1 MELFAADGHDA
12 GGCERV
18 TGKSGMRPPWISRL
32 DVAIPRLW
40 RDETRAP
47 VAAFFE
53 EAPWATVYRVGD
65 EHLVRI
71 DPASIPAETGKV
83 DPERP

>member
-1 MELFAADGHDA
+1 MEALNALPESRGVAALTELEVD
-12 GGCERV
+12 
-18 TGKSGMRPPWISRL
+18 L
-32 DVAIPRLW
+32 VAIHRS
-40 RDETRAP
+40 AP
-47 VAAFFE
+47 TAKRRSLAAFFE